1 MNLYLR
7 YFDNETLV
15 YSVDEAIDYL
25 STISEID
32 VTPELEADLRSYA
45 SSNVLF
51 PKRYKVRSRVYF
63 IVIKTEAQTMQDF
76 KDKNAVRSNSE
87 LVAEAKANEQK
98 RLNESLEGWYEGT
111 LDFKRVVMNHQGK
124 CEYRDTTFTVRC
136 IANSQQDCY
145 NRIVEHLS
153 SRVDRRSQFPAA
165 KGKNFRCH
173 FLGFPKQIIQEI
185 NNE

>member
-7 YFDNETLV
+7 YFDSETLV
-15 YSVDEAIDYL
+15 HNVDDAIDYL
-25 STISEID
+25 SNIPEIEM
-32 VTPELEADLRSYA
+32 TPELEADLREYAA
-45 SSNVLF
+45 SSVLF

-76 KDKNAVRSNSE
+76 KDKKAVKSKSI

-98 RLNESLEGWYEGT
+98 RLNEMLPGWYEGT
-111 LDFKRVVMNHQGK
+111 LDFKRVITNHQGK
-124 CEYRDTTFTVRC
+124 CEYRDTTFTVHC

-153 SRVDRRSQFPAA
+153 NRVDKRSQFPAA

-173 FLGFPKQIIQEI
+173 FLGFAK
-185 NNE
+185 NESNL